1 MADLFFIYGAMGS
14 GKTTELLMKAFDYES
29 EGKKVL
35 LIKPSKDDKGEDK
48 VVNRMGMERKV
59 DYLVKPEESILSVVT
74 SLNVLPDVIIAEE
87 AQFFTEKQVDELFLI
102 SKDFDIEVF
111 AYGIRSDFKQ
121 NAFTGSARLFTI
133 ADNIVEL
140 DKKICNCGAKATNNL
155 RLFKGIPVFDGESI
169 LIDKASDPSKTEET
183 DYSYKSVCGN
193 CYLRIRRKYSGY
205 KKH

>member
-14 GKTTELLMKAFDYES
+14 GKSTELLMKAFDYES
-29 EGKKVL
+29 EGKKVF
-35 LIKPSKDDKGEDK
+35 LIKPSKDDKGDDK

-59 DYLVKPEESILSVVT
+59 DYLVKPDENILDILSSMET
-74 SLNVLPDVIIAEE
+74 LPNVIIVEE
-87 AQFFTEKQVDELFLI
+87 AQFLSSNQVDELFLI

-121 NAFTGSARLFTI
+121 NSFSGSARLFTI
-133 ADNIVEL
+133 ADNIREL
-140 DKKICNCGAKATNNL
+140 DKKICSCGAKATNNL

-169 LIDKASDPSKTEET
+169 LIDKASDPNMIEET

-193 CYLRIRRKYSGY
+193 CYLRIRRKYSGHT
-205 KKH
+205 KH